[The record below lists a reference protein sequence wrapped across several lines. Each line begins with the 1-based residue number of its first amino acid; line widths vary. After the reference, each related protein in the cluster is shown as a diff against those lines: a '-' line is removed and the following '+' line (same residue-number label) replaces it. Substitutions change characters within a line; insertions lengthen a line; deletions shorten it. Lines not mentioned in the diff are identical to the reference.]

1 MRRRLTII
9 TEIIAPYRI
18 PVFNALAEHPEIDLH
33 IIFLAETDPTQ
44 RQWLVYK
51 NEIRFS
57 YEVLPSWRRRMRKQ
71 NLLVNWGV
79 TAALRRA
86 APDVIVCGGY
96 NYVAFWRALSWARD
110 NEIPFLLWLEST
122 AKDHRYKSTTI
133 EALKKNFM
141 QQCSAFIVPGKAS
154 LGYLRQHGI
163 SAQQIFVA
171 PNAVDTHFFAHHA
184 EKVRHDPDTHRKML
198 NLPARFFLFAGRLVP
213 EKGIFDLLEAY
224 AMLPPALRHQ
234 VALVLVGDGPSRA
247 EISRR
252 AAAIKCGLVKI
263 AGFAQREQL
272 ASYYALAE
280 TFVFPTHT
288 DPWGLVVNEAA
299 ACGLP
304 VIASDVAG
312 CVSDLLEDRW
322 NGRVIPAH
330 DIAQLAIA
338 MGELASDAELRA
350 VMGGRSRDRVHQY
363 SPQAC
368 AAGIAEGVLSWEA
381 VLHD

>member
-33 IIFLAETDPTQ
+33 VIFLAETDPTQ

-51 NEIRFS
+51 NEVKFS

-184 EKVRHDPDTHRKML
+184 EKVRHDPDTHRTIL
-198 NLPARFFLFAGRLVP
+198 DVPARFFLFAGRLVP

-224 AMLPPALRHQ
+224 AMLPPELRQQ
-234 VALVLVGDGPSRA
+234 VAMVLVGEGPSRA

>member
-1 MRRRLTII
+1 RLVPGTIS
-9 TEIIAPYRI
+9 
-18 PVFNALAEHPEIDLH
+18 
-33 IIFLAETDPTQ
+33 
-44 RQWLVYK
+44 K
-51 NEIRFS
+51 
-57 YEVLPSWRRRMRKQ
+57 
-71 NLLVNWGV
+71 
-79 TAALRRA
+79 
-86 APDVIVCGGY
+86 
-96 NYVAFWRALSWARD
+96 
-110 NEIPFLLWLEST
+110 
-122 AKDHRYKSTTI
+122 KSTQT
-133 EALKKNFM
+133 AL
-141 QQCSAFIVPGKAS
+141 
-154 LGYLRQHGI
+154 
-163 SAQQIFVA
+163 
-171 PNAVDTHFFAHHA
+171 
-184 EKVRHDPDTHRKML
+184 
-198 NLPARFFLFAGRLVP
+198 FFLFAGRLLP
-213 EKGIFDLLEAY
+213 DKGIFDLLEAY

-299 ACGLP
+299 ACGLHI
-304 VIASDVAG
+304 IASNVPG
-312 CVSDLLEDRW
+312 CVPDLLEDHW

-338 MGELASDAELRA
+338 MEELASDAKLRA
-350 VMGGRSRDRVHQY
+350 VMGQRSRDRVYHY

-368 AAGIAEGVLSWEA
+368 AAGIAEAVLSWEA

>member
-1 MRRRLTII
+1 MRRRLTIT

-33 IIFLAETDPTQ
+33 VIFLAETDPTQ

-71 NLLVNWGV
+71 SLLVNWGV

-86 APDVIVCGGY
+86 APEVIVCGGY
-96 NYVAFWRALSWARD
+96 NYVASWRALSWARD
-110 NEIPFLLWLEST
+110 NEIPFLLWVEST
-122 AKDHRYKSTTI
+122 AKDQRYNSIRI
-133 EALKKNFM
+133 EALKRKFI
-141 QQCSAFIVPGKAS
+141 QQ
-154 LGYLRQHGI
+154 
-163 SAQQIFVA
+163 
-171 PNAVDTHFFAHHA
+171 
-184 EKVRHDPDTHRKML
+184 
-198 NLPARFFLFAGRLVP
+198 

-224 AMLPPALRHQ
+224 AMLPPELRQQ

-252 AAAIKCGLVKI
+252 AAAIKCGLVRI
-263 AGFAQREQL
+263 AAFAQREQL

-304 VIASDVAG
+304 IIASDAAG
-312 CVSDLLEDRW
+312 CVPDLLEDHR

-330 DIAQLAIA
+330 DIAQLAMA
-338 MGELASDAELRA
+338 MEELASDAQLRA
-350 VMGGRSRDRVHQY
+350 VMGQRSRDRVHQY

-368 AAGIAEGVLSWEA
+368 AAGVAEGVLSWEA

>member
-18 PVFNALAEHPEIDLH
+18 PVFNVLAEHPEIDLH

-224 AMLPPALRHQ
+224 AMLPLELRQQ

>member
-1 MRRRLTII
+1 MTRRLTII

-33 IIFLAETDPTQ
+33 VIFLAETDPTQ

-51 NEIRFS
+51 NEVRFS

-86 APDVIVCGGY
+86 APEVIVCGGY

-110 NEIPFLLWLEST
+110 NEIPFLLWVEST
-122 AKDHRYKSTTI
+122 AKDQRYNSIRI
-133 EALKKNFM
+133 EALKRKFI
-141 QQCSAFIVPGKAS
+141 QQCTAFIVPGRAS
-154 LGYLRQHGI
+154 LEYVREYCV
-163 SAQQIFVA
+163 SAQRIFVA
-171 PNAVDTHFFAHHA
+171 PNAVDTHFFARHS
-184 EKVRHDPDTHRKML
+184 EKVRRDPGTHRKIL

-213 EKGIFDLLEAY
+213 QKGIFDLLEAY

-252 AAAIKCGLVKI
+252 AAAIKCGLVRI
-263 AGFAQREQL
+263 AAFAQREQL

-304 VIASDVAG
+304 IIASDAAG
-312 CVSDLLEDRW
+312 CVPDLLEDHR

-330 DIAQLAIA
+330 DIAQLAMA
-338 MGELASDAELRA
+338 MEELASDAQLRA
-350 VMGGRSRDRVHQY
+350 VMGQRSRDRVHQY

-368 AAGIAEGVLSWEA
+368 AAGVAEGVLSWEA

>member
-133 EALKKNFM
+133 EALKRK
-141 QQCSAFIVPGKAS
+141 FI
-154 LGYLRQHGI
+154 
-163 SAQQIFVA
+163 
-171 PNAVDTHFFAHHA
+171 
-184 EKVRHDPDTHRKML
+184 
-198 NLPARFFLFAGRLVP
+198 
-213 EKGIFDLLEAY
+213 
-224 AMLPPALRHQ
+224 
-234 VALVLVGDGPSRA
+234 
-247 EISRR
+247 
-252 AAAIKCGLVKI
+252 
-263 AGFAQREQL
+263 
-272 ASYYALAE
+272 
-280 TFVFPTHT
+280 
-288 DPWGLVVNEAA
+288 
-299 ACGLP
+299 
-304 VIASDVAG
+304 
-312 CVSDLLEDRW
+312 
-322 NGRVIPAH
+322 
-330 DIAQLAIA
+330 
-338 MGELASDAELRA
+338 
-350 VMGGRSRDRVHQY
+350 
-363 SPQAC
+363 
-368 AAGIAEGVLSWEA
+368 
-381 VLHD
+381 

>member
-33 IIFLAETDPTQ
+33 VIFLAETDPTQ

-51 NEIRFS
+51 NEVKFS

-86 APDVIVCGGY
+86 APEVIVCGGY

-198 NLPARFFLFAGRLVP
+198 NLPVRFFLFAGRLVP

-224 AMLPPALRHQ
+224 AMLPPELRQQ
-234 VALVLVGDGPSRA
+234 VAMVLVGEGPSRA

-272 ASYYALAE
+272 ARYYALAE